1 MQRTR
6 AGFVGEGN
14 RCKEF
19 RAEMGLACFRSR
31 KETRVSE
38 SEMRS
43 ERQAEARSWTL

>member
-1 MQRTR
+1 MQRTG

-38 SEMRS
+38 SEMKGSDHGPCRL
-43 ERQAEARSWTL
+43 Q